1 MPNLSG
7 FRIGSPNPIRERVYA
22 HLRKAV
28 LSGRIPT
35 NERLVETQLASQLGT
50 SRTPIREALHK
61 LELENLVSSIP
72 RVGYVVKGLS
82 EEDVNDICEI
92 RSVIEGL
99 AVKRAMS
106 QITEK
111 NLERLRRNIEE
122 TRRAVHENR
131 MDKMV
136 TFDTEFHDIL
146 CQSSGSKRI
155 HELSQ
160 LLREYMLKFRIECL
174 RTPEVASKAASAH
187 ERIFQAICER
197 NVDNAQASINDHLRE
212 VREDIIN
219 YYRSTE
225 HSHA

>member
-7 FRIGSPNPIRERVYA
+7 FRIRSPNPIRERVYS

-35 NERLVETQLASQLGT
+35 NERLVETQLAQQLGT

-99 AVKRAMS
+99 AVKRAIS

-111 NLERLRRNIEE
+111 NLERLRKNIEQSRQVILQE
-122 TRRAVHENR
+122 RLE
-131 MDKMV
+131 KMV
-136 TFDTEFHDIL
+136 VLDTEFHDIL

-174 RTPEVASKAASAH
+174 RTPEIASKAASAH

-197 NVDNAQASINDHLRE
+197 NLTKAQTSIDDHLRE

-219 YYRSTE
+219 YYRSAE
-225 HSHA
+225 NSHA

>member
-7 FRIGSPNPIRERVYA
+7 FRIRSPNPIRERVYA
-22 HLRKAV
+22 HLRRAV

-35 NERLVETQLASQLGT
+35 NERLVETQLASRLGT

-99 AVKRAMS
+99 AVKRAIS
-106 QITEK
+106 QMTEK

-131 MDKMV
+131 MDRMV
-136 TFDTEFHDIL
+136 AFDTEFHDIL

-174 RTPEVASKAASAH
+174 RTPEVASRAALAH

-197 NVDNAQASINDHLRE
+197 NLAKAQTSIDDHLRE

>member
-7 FRIGSPNPIRERVYA
+7 FRIRPINPIRERVYSQ
-22 HLRKAV
+22 LRKAV
-28 LSGRIPT
+28 LSGKIPT
-35 NERLVETQLASQLGT
+35 HERLVETQLASQLGT

-82 EEDVNDICEI
+82 EEDIKDICEI
-92 RSVIEGL
+92 RSAIEGL
-99 AVKRAMS
+99 AVKRAIS

-122 TRRAVHENR
+122 SQQTIHQKR
-131 MDKMV
+131 MERMV
-136 TFDTEFHDIL
+136 VFDTEFHDIL
-146 CQSSGSKRI
+146 CQASGSKRI

-160 LLREYMLKFRIECL
+160 SFREYMLKFRMECL
-174 RTPEVASKAASAH
+174 RIPEIASKAVLAH
-187 ERIFQAICER
+187 ERIYQAICDR
-197 NVDNAQASINDHLRE
+197 DLIKAQKYIDDHLRE

-225 HSHA
+225 RSHA

>member
-1 MPNLSG
+1 MQNLSG
-7 FRIGSPNPIRERVYA
+7 FRIRSPNPIRERVYA

-28 LSGRIPT
+28 LSGRIPS

-99 AVKRAMS
+99 AVKRAIS
-106 QITEK
+106 QMTEK

-131 MDKMV
+131 MDRMV
-136 TFDTEFHDIL
+136 AFDTEFHDIL

-174 RTPEVASKAASAH
+174 RTPEVASRAALAH
-187 ERIFQAICER
+187 GRIFQAICER
-197 NVDNAQASINDHLRE
+197 NLAKAQTSIDDHLRE
-212 VREDIIN
+212 VREDIIH

>member
-1 MPNLSG
+1 
-7 FRIGSPNPIRERVYA
+7 
-22 HLRKAV
+22 
-28 LSGRIPT
+28 
-35 NERLVETQLASQLGT
+35 
-50 SRTPIREALHK
+50 
-61 LELENLVSSIP
+61 LENLVSSIP

-99 AVKRAMS
+99 AVKRAISKM
-106 QITEK
+106 TEK
-111 NLERLRRNIEE
+111 NLERLRRNIEG
-122 TRRAVHENR
+122 TLRAVHENR
-131 MDKMV
+131 MDKMMA
-136 TFDTEFHDIL
+136 FDTEFHDIL

-174 RTPEVASKAASAH
+174 RTPEVAWKAALAH
-187 ERIFQAICER
+187 EKIFQAICER
-197 NVDNAQASINDHLRE
+197 NLVKAQTSIDDHLRE
-212 VREDIIN
+212 VREDIIS

>member
-1 MPNLSG
+1 VST
-7 FRIGSPNPIRERVYA
+7 PIFESCS
-22 HLRKAV
+22 
-28 LSGRIPT
+28 SGRIPT
-35 NERLVETQLASQLGT
+35 NERLVEARLASQFGT

-99 AVKRAMS
+99 AVKRAIS

-111 NLERLRRNIEE
+111 NLERLKRNIAE
-122 TRRAVHENR
+122 TRKAIDEKR
-131 MDKMV
+131 MDRMV

-160 LLREYMLKFRIECL
+160 LLREYMLKFRVECL
-174 RTPEVASKAASAH
+174 TPKSHRRLHRPMKESIRPSASEPAKA
-187 ERIFQAICER
+187 QT
-197 NVDNAQASINDHLRE
+197 SIDDHLRE

-219 YYRSTE
+219 FYRSTE

>member
-7 FRIGSPNPIRERVYA
+7 FRIRSPNPIRERVYS

-82 EEDVNDICEI
+82 EEDVNDICDI

-122 TRRAVHENR
+122 TRRAIHEKR
-131 MDKMV
+131 MDRMV

-174 RTPEVASKAASAH
+174 RTPEVASRAALAH

-197 NVDNAQASINDHLRE
+197 NLTKAQTSIDDHLRE
-212 VREDIIN
+212 VREDIIS

-225 HSHA
+225 RSHA

>member
-7 FRIGSPNPIRERVYA
+7 FRIRSPNPIRERVYA

-35 NERLVETQLASQLGT
+35 NERLVEAQLASQLGT

-111 NLERLRRNIEE
+111 NLERLRRNIED
-122 TRRAVHENR
+122 TRRAVRENK

-136 TFDTEFHDIL
+136 AFDTEFHDIL

-174 RTPEVASKAASAH
+174 RTREVASKAALAH
-187 ERIFQAICER
+187 ERIFQALCER
-197 NVDNAQASINDHLRE
+197 NLAKAQTSIDDHLRE

-219 YYRSTE
+219 YYPSTE
-225 HSHA
+225 HSHV

>member
-7 FRIGSPNPIRERVYA
+7 FRIRSPNPIRERVYA

-35 NERLVETQLASQLGT
+35 NERLVEAQLASQLGT

-82 EEDVNDICEI
+82 EEDVNDICDI

-111 NLERLRRNIEE
+111 NLERLRRNIED
-122 TRRAVHENR
+122 TRRAVRENK

-136 TFDTEFHDIL
+136 AFDTEFHDIL

-174 RTPEVASKAASAH
+174 RTREVASKAALAH
-187 ERIFQAICER
+187 ERIFQALCER
-197 NVDNAQASINDHLRE
+197 NLAKAQTSIDDHLRE

-225 HSHA
+225 HSHV

>member
-7 FRIGSPNPIRERVYA
+7 FRIRSPNPIRERVYS

-99 AVKRAMS
+99 AVKRAIS
-106 QITEK
+106 QMTEK
-111 NLERLRRNIEE
+111 NLERLRKNIEE
-122 TRRAVHENR
+122 TRRAVHEKR
-131 MDKMV
+131 MDRMV
-136 TFDTEFHDIL
+136 VFDTEFHDIL

-174 RTPEVASKAASAH
+174 RTPEIASKAASAH

-197 NVDNAQASINDHLRE
+197 NLVKAQTSIDDHLRE

-219 YYRSTE
+219 YYRSADK
-225 HSHA
+225 SHA